1 MMKSPRKHKHLALLS
16 FCALFFTIGSFSVQ
30 AATYHVAT
38 TGNDGHTC
46 GSSQSITTP
55 KKTIASAVACLSP
68 GDTLFIRSGT
78 YMETIDLGTKS
89 GTAGNYIRLAAYP
102 GEKVIIQ
109 PNLAYAIVPR
119 ALVYLIFEGL
129 ILDGINAPN
138 NYFFT
143 IDYGSHDVILRNL
156 EIRNWKGNGIIVGA
170 DNVQI
175 LNCKIHNQV
184 SLGKERWYGIY
195 FHHGDNGLIEGNV
208 IYNNPGGGIHA
219 YPGTISNLIIRRNTV
234 YDNNTMA
241 TSNVEGILV
250 FEGWMN
256 GVPQII
262 TGVQVYNN
270 VVYNNST
277 AETGGLSGGIRV
289 SNGPDGTK
297 VWNNTVY
304 GNKGWGINIQAGT
317 SAPTNTVV
325 QNNIVFGNTSGQI
338 VNAGIGSI
346 VDHNLTTNPSFSNAA
361 GFNFNLQ
368 AGSAAID
375 GGIYLSQVTTDFKN
389 IRRPQGF
396 THDIGAYEGS
406 SGTALLSPPINL
418 RVQ

>member
-1 MMKSPRKHKHLALLS
+1 MRKIPRRHKHLVLLS
-16 FCALFFTIGSFSVQ
+16 FCALFFLIGSFSVQ

-38 TGNDGHTC
+38 TGNDAHACST
-46 GSSQSITTP
+46 SQTITTP
-55 KKTIASAVACLSP
+55 KKTIAAAVACLGA

-78 YMETIDLGTKS
+78 YAETIDLGTKS
-89 GTAGNYIRLAAYP
+89 GTAGNYIRIAAYP

-129 ILDGINAPN
+129 ILDGTNAPN

-143 IDYGSHDVILRNL
+143 IDYGSHDVTLRNL
-156 EIRNWKGNGIIVGA
+156 EIKNWKGNGVIVGA

-175 LNCKIHNQV
+175 VNCKIHDQV

-195 FHHGDNGLIEGNV
+195 FHHGDNGLIEGNI

-219 YPGTISNLIIRRNTV
+219 YPGTISNLIIRRNIV
-234 YDNNTMA
+234 YGNNTMT

-256 GVPQII
+256 GMPQIV
-262 TGVQVYNN
+262 TGVQIYNN

-277 AETGGLSGGIRV
+277 AETSGLSGGIRV

-304 GNKGWGINIQAGT
+304 GNNGWGINIQAGT
-317 SAPTNTVV
+317 SPPTSTVV
-325 QNNIVFGNTSGQI
+325 QNNIVFANTSGQI
-338 VNAGIGSI
+338 VNAGIGTI
-346 VDHNLTTNPSFSNAA
+346 LDHNLTTNPSFLNAGA
-361 GFNFNLQ
+361 FDFNLQ
-368 AGSAAID
+368 SSSPAID
-375 GGIYLSQVTTDFKN
+375 AGVSLSQVSTDFRN
-389 IRRPQGF
+389 TPRPQGI
-396 THDIGAYEGS
+396 THDIGAYERSLS
-406 SGTALLSPPINL
+406 SASISPPRNL

>member
-1 MMKSPRKHKHLALLS
+1 MRKTSGMRNPLVLLS
-16 FCALFFTIGSFSVQ
+16 FWSLFFIFGSFNAQ

-38 TGNDGHTC
+38 TGNDANAC
-46 GSSQSITTP
+46 GSSQTITTP
-55 KKTIASAVACLSP
+55 KKTIASAVACLSA
-68 GDTLFIRSGT
+68 GDTLIIRRGT
-78 YMETIDLGTKS
+78 YAETIDLGTKS
-89 GTAGNYIRLAAYP
+89 GTASNYIRIAAYP
-102 GEKVIIQ
+102 GEEVIIK
-109 PNLAYAIVPR
+109 PDLAYAIVPR

-129 ILDGINAPN
+129 ILDGTNAPN

-156 EIRNWKGNGIIVGA
+156 EIKNWKGNGVFVGA

-175 LNCKIHNQV
+175 LNCKIHDQF

-219 YPGTISNLIIRRNTV
+219 YPGTISNLKIRQNTV
-234 YDNNTMA
+234 YGNNTMT

-256 GVPQII
+256 GVPQIV
-262 TGVQVYNN
+262 TGVQIYNN
-270 VVYNNST
+270 VVFNNST
-277 AETGGLSGGIRV
+277 SETSGLSGGIRV

-304 GNKGWGINIQAGT
+304 GNNGWGINIQAGN
-317 SAPTNTVV
+317 SPPTNTVV
-325 QNNIVFGNTSGQI
+325 QNNIVFANTSGQI
-338 VNAGIGSI
+338 VNAGIGSLL
-346 VDHNLTTNPSFSNAA
+346 DHNLTTNPSFINAA
-361 GFNFNLQ
+361 AFDFNLQ
-368 AGSAAID
+368 ASSAAID
-375 GGIYLSQVTTDFKN
+375 GGVYLSQVSKDFRN
-389 IRRPQGF
+389 ISRPQGF

-406 SGTALLSPPINL
+406 SGSALISPPRNL